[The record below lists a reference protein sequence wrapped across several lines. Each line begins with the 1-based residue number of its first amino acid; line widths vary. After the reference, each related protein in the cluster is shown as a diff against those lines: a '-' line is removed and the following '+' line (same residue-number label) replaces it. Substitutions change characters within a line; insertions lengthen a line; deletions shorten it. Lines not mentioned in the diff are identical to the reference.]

1 MMLTEEMAEVL
12 RGLRDGG
19 TLEQPRRTYDIH
31 LTQAEGVRPWLGVM
45 RVRVKVV
52 ARLSVDGFLTCDFA
66 DHKAVWT
73 HHLTPAGLAALAAYE
88 AGQAG

>member
-1 MMLTEEMAEVL
+1 MMTEQMAEVL

-19 TLEQPRRTYDIH
+19 TLLEERRTHHIR
-31 LTQAEGVRPWLGVM
+31 LTQADGVRPWLGVM
-45 RVRVKVV
+45 RVRVKDV
-52 ARLSVDGFLTCDFA
+52 ARLSVDGYLTCDFA
-66 DHKAVWT
+66 DHDEVWT